1 MSVRTGLSPDLGQGL
16 LAREFDLVITS
27 DALEEIEG
35 VDRHELL
42 EEGFLVI
49 TPKSLK
55 TRLQSLTDLKLLA
68 EAMPLIR
75 FNRESHLGGQ
85 IDRVVRRHGVK
96 AGRTLEMD
104 TSEVLTSMVAG
115 ELGWAVT
122 TPMCLLQA
130 QHLASQ
136 LNIAAI
142 DALTG
147 MRSIYLLAR
156 QDQHRQVVHKVLET
170 TSRLLEFDVVPRL
183 AAMHPAL
190 PALLR
195 LRGTVPNPASPP
207 PSPST
212 S

>member
-1 MSVRTGLSPDLGQGL
+1 
-16 LAREFDLVITS
+16 
-27 DALEEIEG
+27 
-35 VDRHELL
+35 
-42 EEGFLVI
+42 
-49 TPKSLK
+49 
-55 TRLQSLTDLKLLA
+55 
-68 EAMPLIR
+68 
-75 FNRESHLGGQ
+75 
-85 IDRVVRRHGVK
+85 
-96 AGRTLEMD
+96 
-104 TSEVLTSMVAG
+104 MVAG

-136 LNIAAI
+136 LNIATI